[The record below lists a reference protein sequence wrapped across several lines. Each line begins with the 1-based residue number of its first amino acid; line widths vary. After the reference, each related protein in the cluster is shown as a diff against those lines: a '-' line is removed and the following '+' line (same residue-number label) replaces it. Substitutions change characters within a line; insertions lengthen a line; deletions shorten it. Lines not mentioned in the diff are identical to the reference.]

1 MLDLGWWLRGV
12 RIIAPACYYPA
23 VGGYVPFNCTRGGG
37 HVWLLSFSASHRIY
51 RHPSPLCF
59 APPDTASA
67 VSLDSGALHCPCIM
81 RASFRANEWV
91 RLDRGP
97 VVRVDH
103 QKPSLAQNP
112 ILLSHRCTHRP
123 LLQIKQLARTGLR
136 HPYQI
141 WPSRKHTG
149 SQSISPTPSSLPCS
163 ELADG
168 GAAYL
173 ILAHYQ
179 PGSPPTPISP
189 PGGTMPFWPTC
200 LEPGRASTGLR
211 LVLTFVGYDMHA
223 GTLQS
228 RPTRRES
235 TKTITVSRT
244 TSHHFSDSRPDITH
258 PLISL
263 ETDQC
268 CDPAR
273 TFNHLR
279 AACPALYIAP
289 ASRRT
294 AGTELNTS

>member
-1 MLDLGWWLRGV
+1 
-12 RIIAPACYYPA
+12 
-23 VGGYVPFNCTRGGG
+23 
-37 HVWLLSFSASHRIY
+37 
-51 RHPSPLCF
+51 
-59 APPDTASA
+59 
-67 VSLDSGALHCPCIM
+67 M

-123 LLQIKQLARTGLR
+123 QLLKQLARTGLR
-136 HPYQI
+136 PI
-141 WPSRKHTG
+141 KSDPAVNTPAA
-149 SQSISPTPSSLPCS
+149 SQSRPHPRPCPALSWQTGGRPTRSWLITNLEAPPLQSHHHPRLGLRFALSCHPGVQCHSGPPASSLAGLQRVFALSLPC
-163 ELADG
+163 
-168 GAAYL
+168 
-173 ILAHYQ
+173 
-179 PGSPPTPISP
+179 
-189 PGGTMPFWPTC
+189 
-200 LEPGRASTGLR
+200 
-211 LVLTFVGYDMHA
+211 FVGYDMHA

-273 TFNHLR
+273 TFNRVR